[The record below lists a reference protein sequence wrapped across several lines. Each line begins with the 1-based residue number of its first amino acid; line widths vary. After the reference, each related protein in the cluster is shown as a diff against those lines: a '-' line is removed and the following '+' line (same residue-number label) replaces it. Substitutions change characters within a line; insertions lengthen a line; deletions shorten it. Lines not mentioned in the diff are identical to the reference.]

1 MRIRNLN
8 SFIKVATLGSFH
20 AAATQLHTSQPAISA
35 RIATL
40 EEELGVRLFKRDQSG
55 TQLTTRGMQLL
66 PYAERLVA
74 ITNEMK
80 SQLNNKAPEEGI
92 FRIGIADTV
101 AHLWLTDLLKV
112 WREQHPMIQFELT
125 IDLSQALYKELQE
138 HRLDLAF
145 MVYSDQGSINTQPL
159 CAYPQSWVATPEFAA
174 QHAVTSIHD
183 LALLPILSFPI
194 HTGPGRHLQ
203 QLFKDQPDMPKLHT
217 SNSVAGLLA
226 MAEQGAGV
234 ALLTDPLVQ
243 PAINAGRLQKL
254 CVHPEAPL
262 LHFCSGWRQDEDRIL
277 PQLLADSASQL
288 IQSPFNPGGAA
299 SIKDEHY

>member
-40 EEELGVRLFKRDQSG
+40 EEELGVKLFKRDQSG

-74 ITNEMK
+74 ISNEMK
-80 SQLNNKAPEEGI
+80 AQLNDKAPEEGI

-125 IDLSQALYKELQE
+125 IDLSQALYKQIQE
-138 HRLDLAF
+138 HQLDLAL
-145 MVYSDQGSINTQPL
+145 MVYSGQGGINTQPL
-159 CAYPQSWVATPEFAA
+159 CAYPQSWVATPEFALKHPVA
-174 QHAVTSIHD
+174 TVQD
-183 LALLPILSFPI
+183 LSLLPILSFPI
-194 HTGPGRHLQ
+194 NTGPGRHLQ
-203 QLFKDQPDMPKLHT
+203 QLFQDQADMPKLHT

-234 ALLTDPLVQ
+234 ALLTDPLVE
-243 PAINAGRLQKL
+243 PALEAGRLQRL
-254 CVHPEAPL
+254 TIQPEPPL

-277 PQLLADSASQL
+277 PQLLAESASQL
-288 IQSPFNPGGAA
+288 IQSQSNPGETF
-299 SIKDEHY
+299 SI

>member
-74 ITNEMK
+74 ISNEMK
-80 SQLNNKAPEEGI
+80 AQLGNKAPEEGV

-125 IDLSQALYKELQE
+125 IDLSQSLYKQLQE
-138 HRLDLAF
+138 HHLDLAL
-145 MVYSDQGSINTQPL
+145 MVYSGQGAINTQPL
-159 CAYPQSWVATPEFAA
+159 CAYPQSWVATPEFAV
-174 QHAVTSIHD
+174 QHPVASIHD

-194 HTGPGRHLQ
+194 DTGPGRHLK
-203 QLFKDQPDMPKLHT
+203 QLFQDHSDMPKLHT

-243 PAINAGRLQKL
+243 PAIAAGRLQKL

-262 LHFCSGWRQDEDRIL
+262 LNFCTGWRQDEDRIL

-288 IQSPFNPGGAA
+288 IQAPSNPGGDA

>member
-1 MRIRNLN
+1 MRLRNLN

-40 EEELGVRLFKRDQSG
+40 EEELGVKLFKRDQSG

-66 PYAERLVA
+66 PYAERLVS
-74 ITNEMK
+74 ISNEMK
-80 SQLNNKAPEEGI
+80 SQLKDKAPEEGI

-125 IDLSQALYKELQE
+125 IDLSQALYKQLQE
-138 HRLDLAF
+138 HHLDLAL
-145 MVYSDQGSINTQPL
+145 MVYSGQGGINTQPL

-174 QHAVTSIHD
+174 QHAVASVQD
-183 LALLPILSFPI
+183 LALLPILSFPVT
-194 HTGPGRHLQ
+194 TGPGRHLQ
-203 QLFKDQPDMPKLHT
+203 QLFQDQTEMPKLHT
-217 SNSVAGLLA
+217 SNSVAGLMA
-226 MAEQGAGV
+226 MAEQSAGV
-234 ALLTDPLVQ
+234 ALLTDPLVE
-243 PAINAGRLQKL
+243 PAIKAGRLQRL
-254 CVHPEAPL
+254 SVRPEAPL

-288 IQSPFNPGGAA
+288 IQSQSNPGETF
-299 SIKDEHY
+299 SI

>member
-74 ITNEMK
+74 ITGEMK
-80 SQLNNKAPEEGI
+80 AQLGNKAPEEGI

-125 IDLSQALYKELQE
+125 IDLSQSLYKQLQE
-138 HRLDLAF
+138 HHLDLAL
-145 MVYSDQGSINTQPL
+145 MVYSGQGAINTQPL
-159 CAYPQSWVATPEFAA
+159 CAYPQSWVATPDFAT
-174 QHAVTSIHD
+174 QHPVASIHD

-194 HTGPGRHLQ
+194 NTGPGRHLQ
-203 QLFKDQPDMPKLHT
+203 QLFQDHSDMPKLHT

-226 MAEQGAGV
+226 MVEQGAGV

-243 PAINAGRLQKL
+243 PAIAAGRLQKL
-254 CVHPEAPL
+254 CVYPEAPL
-262 LHFCSGWRQDEDRIL
+262 LHFCTGWRQDEDRIL
-277 PQLLADSASQL
+277 PQMLADSASQL
-288 IQSPFNPGGAA
+288 IQAQPNPGGNS
-299 SIKDEHY
+299 SIEDEHS

>member
-74 ITNEMK
+74 ISNEMK
-80 SQLNNKAPEEGI
+80 AQLGNKAPEEGV

-125 IDLSQALYKELQE
+125 IYLSQSLYKQLQE
-138 HRLDLAF
+138 HHLDLAL
-145 MVYSDQGSINTQPL
+145 MVYSGQGAINTQPL
-159 CAYPQSWVATPEFAA
+159 CAYPQSWVATPEFAV
-174 QHAVTSIHD
+174 QHPVASIHD

-194 HTGPGRHLQ
+194 DTGPGRHLK
-203 QLFKDQPDMPKLHT
+203 QLFQDHSDMPKLHT

-243 PAINAGRLQKL
+243 PAIAAGRLQKL

-262 LHFCSGWRQDEDRIL
+262 LHFCTGWRQDEDRIL

-288 IQSPFNPGGAA
+288 IQAPSNPGGDS

>member
-1 MRIRNLN
+1 MRLRNLN

-20 AAATQLHTSQPAISA
+20 AAASQLHTSQPAISA

-40 EEELGVRLFKRDQSG
+40 EEELGVKLFKRDQSG

-66 PYAERLVA
+66 PYAERLVS
-74 ITNEMK
+74 ISNEMR
-80 SQLNNKAPEEGI
+80 SQLNDKAPEEGI

-125 IDLSQALYKELQE
+125 IDLSQALYKQLQE
-138 HRLDLAF
+138 HHLDLAF
-145 MVYSDQGSINTQPL
+145 MVYSGQGGIRTQPL

-174 QHAVTSIHD
+174 QHTIASVHD
-183 LALLPILSFPI
+183 LALLPILSFPVT
-194 HTGPGRHLQ
+194 TGPGRHLQ
-203 QLFKDQPDMPKLHT
+203 QLFQDQTEMPKLHT
-217 SNSVAGLLA
+217 SNSVAGLMA

-234 ALLTDPLVQ
+234 ALLTDPLVE
-243 PAINAGRLQKL
+243 PAIKAGRLQRLSVRPK
-254 CVHPEAPL
+254 APL

-288 IQSPFNPGGAA
+288 IQSQSNPRETF
-299 SIKDEHY
+299 SI

>member
-8 SFIKVATLGSFH
+8 SFIKVAKLGSFH

-40 EEELGVRLFKRDQSG
+40 EDELGVRLFKRDQSG
-55 TQLTTRGMQLL
+55 TKLTTRGMQLL
-66 PYAERLVA
+66 PFAERLVA
-74 ITNEMK
+74 ISNEMK
-80 SQLNNKAPEEGI
+80 TQLNDKAPEEGI

-125 IDLSQALYKELQE
+125 IDLSQALYTQLQE
-138 HRLDLAF
+138 HHLDLAI
-145 MVYSDQGSINTQPL
+145 MVYSDQGAILTKPL

-174 QHAVTSIHD
+174 THKVSSIQD
-183 LALLPILSFPI
+183 LAQLTILSFPI
-194 HTGPGRHLQ
+194 NTGPGRHLQ
-203 QLFKDQPDMPKLHT
+203 QLFKDQSEMPKLHT
-217 SNSVAGLLA
+217 SNSVSGLMA

-243 PAINAGRLQKL
+243 PAIDAGRLEKL
-254 CVHPEAPL
+254 HVYPEAPL
-262 LHFCSGWRQDEDRIL
+262 LHFCTGWRQDEDRIL
-277 PQLLADSASQL
+277 PQLLAESASQL
-288 IQSPFNPGGAA
+288 IQSPLNPGGSA
-299 SIKDEHY
+299 SIEDGKY